1 MLMVDIWD
9 KRVENAEAMLD
20 AAIQKFFVAVR
31 SRPGINYVDGKER
44 TQASGDVIL
53 AKAAY
58 TEMKKKI
65 IAADDRQK
73 SLCNAIAAK
82 YDNGE
87 IDVYRYNAEMVRVK
101 NLSEL
106 AASYLRM
113 MPYHVAV
120 ICDLC
125 QVAADYYKLAA
136 DLITGKERVVA

>member
-20 AAIQKFFVAVR
+20 AAINKFFAAVK
-31 SRPGINYVDGKER
+31 SKPLSHIVDNTER

-53 AKAAY
+53 AKLAY
-58 TEMKKKI
+58 NEMKKKTV
-65 IAADDRQK
+65 AADNKQK
-73 SLCNAIAAK
+73 SLYTEIKAK

-101 NLSEL
+101 NLTEL
-106 AASYLRM
+106 AESYLRM

-125 QVAADYYKLAA
+125 QVAVDYYKLAT